1 MGWKAQGTKEG
12 PPLFLCEV
20 TPFSRLEI
28 PQVKRPDRRADETQ
42 GGVTDGRGHTADLP
56 FAPLPQGD
64 A

>member
-28 PQVKRPDRRADETQ
+28 PQVKRPDCRADET
-42 GGVTDGRGHTADLP
+42 
-56 FAPLPQGD
+56 
-64 A
+64 